1 MLPKRTQRIRVHVR
15 RRVEHWLWTLAAH
28 QTFDAT
34 KARREHRMDM
44 QTDSERNGTAAT
56 ALMGLAAGAIGVW
69 ALDRLDWFLYRSE
82 PEEARERTRAVREGG
97 EAPAGVLVS
106 RIEEAAGA
114 ELSDR
119 SHYVAELATHYAIGI
134 APAVAFALY
143 RDKLPI
149 SGPARGALFGAALW
163 LLQDEALNPV
173 IGLSAPEG
181 DYPWQD
187 HARALAAHVLFG
199 VATETA
205 LNAMGAGPGPAH
217 EQAALVEDYSR

>member
-1 MLPKRTQRIRVHVR
+1 
-15 RRVEHWLWTLAAH
+15 
-28 QTFDAT
+28 
-34 KARREHRMDM
+34 MDM
-44 QTDSERNGTAAT
+44 QTDSRRNGTTAT

-106 RIEEAAGA
+106 RFEEAAGT
-114 ELSDR
+114 ELSER
-119 SHYVAELATHYAIGI
+119 GHYVAELATHYAIGI

-143 RDKLPI
+143 RDKLPV

-173 IGLSAPEG
+173 IGLSASEG

-187 HARALAAHVLFG
+187 HARGLAAHLLFG
-199 VATETA
+199 VVTE
-205 LNAMGAGPGPAH
+205 
-217 EQAALVEDYSR
+217 AALGAMEQRSSPNRT